1 MLGLGGLM
9 LSAVSRVAVAGPVQV
24 EAEGYAG
31 SSVGQWTC
39 GPSARANYGGV
50 GGHVRFYAD
59 DRVPRPPEEETSN
72 GGALRPDSD
81 PNADPNADPDAD
93 PDANPAQPGPPAPA
107 PIYAPTR
114 SEEATLDIE
123 PDGFSIGGGGGG
135 EYRSFTRTRCSEQ
148 PCTTNDVIPPSRL
161 LPAGRAN
168 FGWDTTY
175 FGSHVGALVFQRW
188 ASNTDGSPT
197 TNVLPDSYLRFGRR
211 LGFHGE
217 LGFGAYDVS
226 TIFRPGL
233 YGGVGYASGAW
244 AADLRVGGHE
254 TFDDQAGLRGD
265 LSARYAIS
273 RVVAPGLGVAVS
285 STQQTTPE
293 GRLFIVFTP

>member
-1 MLGLGGLM
+1 MTRRRWLVLGLGGLM
-9 LSAVSRVAVAGPVQV
+9 LSAISRVAVAGPTQV

-50 GGHVRFYAD
+50 GGHVRVYTD
-59 DRVPRPPEEETSN
+59 DRAPAPPPPEEETSN
-72 GGALRPDSD
+72 GGALS
-81 PNADPNADPDAD
+81 PDAD
-93 PDANPAQPGPPAPA
+93 PADPSVPPPHPPGPPL
-107 PIYAPTR
+107 
-114 SEEATLDIE
+114 SEEAALDIE
-123 PDGFSIGGGGGG
+123 PEGFSLGGGGGG
-135 EYRSFTRTRCSEQ
+135 EYRGFTRTRCHDQ
-148 PCTTNDVIPPSRL
+148 PCSTDDVIPPSRL
-161 LPAGRAN
+161 LPGGRAN
-168 FGWDTTY
+168 IGYDTKY
-175 FGSHVGALVFQRW
+175 FGSRVGALAFQRW
-188 ASNTDGSPT
+188 ATNTDGSPT
-197 TNVLPDSYLRFGRR
+197 TNVLPDIHLRFGRR

-226 TIFRPGL
+226 TILRPGL
-233 YGGVGYASGAW
+233 YIGLGYASGAW
-244 AADLRVGGHE
+244 AADLRAGGHE
-254 TFDDQAGLRGD
+254 TFDDQAGLRAD

>member
-1 MLGLGGLM
+1 MTRRRWLVLGLGGLM
-9 LSAVSRVAVAGPVQV
+9 LSAVSRVAVAGPTQM

-50 GGHVRFYAD
+50 GGHVRVYTD
-59 DRVPRPPEEETSN
+59 DREPRPPPPGEETGN
-72 GGALRPDSD
+72 GGVLL
-81 PNADPNADPDAD
+81 PDAD
-93 PDANPAQPGPPAPA
+93 PTVPAPLPPNPPFA
-107 PIYAPTR
+107 
-114 SEEATLDIE
+114 EEAALDIE
-123 PDGFSIGGGGGG
+123 PEGFSLGGGGGG
-135 EYRSFTRTRCSEQ
+135 EYRSFTRTRCHDQ
-148 PCTTNDVIPPSRL
+148 PCSAAADVIPPSRL

-168 FGWDTTY
+168 FGFDTKY
-175 FGSHVGALVFQRW
+175 FGSRLGALAFQRW

-197 TNVLPDSYLRFGRR
+197 TNVLPDVNLRFGRR

-226 TIFRPGL
+226 TILRPGL
-233 YGGVGYASGAW
+233 YVGLGYASGAW
-244 AADLRVGGHE
+244 AADLRAGVHE
-254 TFDDQAGLRGD
+254 TFDDQAGIRAD
-265 LSARYAIS
+265 FSARYAIS

-293 GRLFIVFTP
+293 GRLFIIFTP